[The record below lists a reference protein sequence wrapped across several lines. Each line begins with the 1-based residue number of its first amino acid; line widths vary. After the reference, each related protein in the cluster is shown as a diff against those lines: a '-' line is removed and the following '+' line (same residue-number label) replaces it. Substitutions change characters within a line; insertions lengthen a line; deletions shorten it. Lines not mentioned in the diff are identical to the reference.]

1 MPLLL
6 VSPFAK
12 RNFVDHTLTDQSSLL
27 RFVEDNWLDGQRIQ
41 PGGSFDTLA
50 GPLNHMFDFDDN
62 DEGHPRKVII
72 DENSGVVLSI
82 SGSDDNH

>member
-12 RNFVDHTLTDQSSLL
+12 RNFVDHTLTDQSSVS

-72 DENSGVVLSI
+72 DANSGVVLSI